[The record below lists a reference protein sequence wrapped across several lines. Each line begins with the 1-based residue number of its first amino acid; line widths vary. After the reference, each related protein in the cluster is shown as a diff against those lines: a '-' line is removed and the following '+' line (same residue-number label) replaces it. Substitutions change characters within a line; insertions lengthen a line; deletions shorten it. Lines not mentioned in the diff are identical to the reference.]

1 MKNLTQFLLLAFFLP
16 VFAFAQNTGQSD
28 YRLYERE
35 DVSPY
40 RQKFDFQM
48 PEAPVRT
55 TPVEVPNYQSL
66 ENQYFNDGSKVH
78 IEADERLATFINKH
92 IEINKGTSRMQGYR
106 IQVFAGRSR
115 ESAQNA
121 KGKLFASYPRMATYM
136 RHIPPTW
143 RVRAGDF
150 IDRDEAQRV
159 CKQVKNTFPD
169 AFVVPDEINVPRYKA
184 SGSSGG

>member
-1 MKNLTQFLLLAFFLP
+1 MKHFTKYLLLALLLP
-16 VFAFAQNTGQSD
+16 VLAFAQNTGQGD

-40 RQKFDFQM
+40 RQKFDFVM

-55 TPVEVPNYQSL
+55 TPVEVPSYQSL

-78 IEADERLATFINKH
+78 IEADGRLVTFINRH
-92 IEINKGTSRMQGYR
+92 IKINEGTTTMQGYR
-106 IQVFAGRSR
+106 IQVFAGRSQ

-121 KGKLFASYPRMATYM
+121 KGKLFSNYPRLATYM
-136 RHIPPTW
+136 KHLPPTW

-150 IDRDEAQRV
+150 IDKDEAQRI

-184 SGSSGG
+184 SGTSDG

>member
-1 MKNLTQFLLLAFFLP
+1 MKHFAKYLFLAFFMPLI
-16 VFAFAQNTGQSD
+16 AFAQSNNQGD

-40 RQKFDFQM
+40 RQKFEFVM

-66 ENQYFNDGSKVH
+66 EKQYFADGGKVH
-78 IEADERLATFINKH
+78 IEADGRLATFIEKH
-92 IEINKGTSRMQGYR
+92 IEIGQGTKTMQGYR

-115 ESAQNA
+115 ESAQSA
-121 KGKLFASYPRMATYM
+121 KGKLFQSFPSMATYM
-136 RHIPPTW
+136 KHLPPTW

-150 IDRDEAQRV
+150 IDRDEAQRI
-159 CKQVKNTFPD
+159 CRQVKNTFPD

-184 SGSSGG
+184 TDSSGG

>member
-1 MKNLTQFLLLAFFLP
+1 MKHFTKYLLLALLLP
-16 VFAFAQNTGQSD
+16 VFAFAQNTGQGD

-40 RQKFDFQM
+40 RQKFDFTM

-55 TPVEVPNYQSL
+55 TPVEVPSYQSL

-78 IEADERLATFINKH
+78 IEADGRLVTFINRH
-92 IEINKGTSRMQGYR
+92 IKINEGTTKMQGYR

-121 KGKLFASYPRMATYM
+121 KGKLFSSFPRMTTYM
-136 RHIPPTW
+136 NHIPPTW

-150 IDRDEAQRV
+150 IDKDEAQRV

-184 SGSSGG
+184 SSSSDG

>member
-1 MKNLTQFLLLAFFLP
+1 MKHFAKFLLLILCLP
-16 VFAFAQNTGQSD
+16 VLSIAQNNRDD
-28 YRLYERE
+28 YRLHENE

-40 RQKFDFQM
+40 RQRFEFVM

-55 TPVEVPNYQSL
+55 TPVTVPSYQSL
-66 ENQYFNDGSKVH
+66 ENQYFTDGRKVH
-78 IEADERLATFINKH
+78 IEADGRLATFIQKH
-92 IEINKGTSRMQGYR
+92 IEINEGTTSMQGYR

-121 KGKLFASYPRMATYM
+121 KGKLFQSFPRMATYM
-136 RHIPPTW
+136 KHIPPTW

-159 CKQVKNTFPD
+159 CKQVKTVFPD
-169 AFVVPDEINVPRYKA
+169 AFVVPDEINVPRYKTTETD
-184 SGSSGG
+184 GG